1 MILRKQIETEHMNTE
16 LPKQTKKKKR
26 ILGSPLVCP
35 GVSIMTT
42 SWPANIHLSPSFKAM
57 SIPGIL
63 SLSIPDPI
71 TYKIQKVKISIKNLI
86 TASEKL

>member
-1 MILRKQIETEHMNTE
+1 MILRKQIKIEHMNTE
-16 LPKQTKKKKR
+16 LHKQTKKKK

-86 TASEKL
+86 IASEKL